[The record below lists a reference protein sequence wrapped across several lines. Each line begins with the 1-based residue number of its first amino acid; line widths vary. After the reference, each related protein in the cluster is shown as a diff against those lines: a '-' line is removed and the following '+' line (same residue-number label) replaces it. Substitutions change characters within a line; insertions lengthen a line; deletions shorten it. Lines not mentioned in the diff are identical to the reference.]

1 MREDSTSRRKTRTK
15 KMANSPSVDKIY
27 EEYYQK
33 VFSYINSR
41 INNYHDSEDLC
52 EEVFTKV
59 LKNIDKFDET
69 KSALSTW
76 IFNITKNTL
85 TDFYRTRHESYELL
99 DNYEYEASDSDMS
112 ETQLADLAV
121 ALERLNSEERD
132 IIVLRYYEGYSLK
145 EVGEKMRISY
155 GIVKLRHN
163 SALKKM
169 KECMGY

>member
-1 MREDSTSRRKTRTK
+1 MSIK
-15 KMANSPSVDKIY
+15 PSIDEIY

-52 EEVFTKV
+52 EDVFTKV
-59 LKNIDKFDET
+59 FKNMDKFDDS

-85 TDFYRTRHESYELL
+85 IDFYRTRHDSYELL
-99 DNYEYEASDSDMS
+99 DNYEYEQEQDAVS
-112 ETQLADLAV
+112 ETELADLSA
-121 ALERLNSEERD
+121 ALNKLNQEEKD
-132 IIVLRYYEGYSLK
+132 IIVLKYYEGYSLK
-145 EVGEKMRISY
+145 EIGEKMNLSY

-163 SALKKM
+163 SALEKM
-169 KECMGY
+169 KGFMGY